1 VTGGDSGFGGR
12 RCARKTPRKGG
23 AGVSFDTP
31 ERGKKKRPKEGA
43 RGCLPVPES
52 AKNRSRYGGS
62 GEEIEQLG
70 GSNSRGE
77 GRRKERGCRAL

>member
-1 VTGGDSGFGGR
+1 VTRGDGGFGGR
-12 RCARKTPRKGG
+12 RYAQKTARKGG
-23 AGVSFDTP
+23 TGVSFDAP

-62 GEEIEQLG
+62 GEEIEQPG

-77 GRRKERGCRAL
+77 GRRKERGCGAL